1 MKLFNDL
8 FDRRVYSMF
17 GAVQEEGTSHSGQVH
32 VLFSCSIS
40 ASFGGDG
47 VSVWSDV
54 AAVICKPLISKGLLD
69 SSLIKHI

>member
-1 MKLFNDL
+1 
-8 FDRRVYSMF
+8 MF

-47 VSVWSDV
+47 VSV
-54 AAVICKPLISKGLLD
+54 
-69 SSLIKHI
+69 